1 MDGVVGGPCSTP
13 RSTSVLSPPSSY
25 ERFILAKPS
34 YGPQYAQLYFCRL
47 VQQRPAATAAAQA
60 AWGPAGPNLRYA
72 DRVQSASATP
82 DMDAAVVGVVFRDLQ
97 AKPSILR
104 EYSRNA
110 AELIPLPPAR
120 TLATYSSGDPGD
132 RIILE
137 DETGRFAL
145 DVSAVSEAF
154 RHLVTGFIVA
164 IRGRENKTTGTFK
177 VTDVATMSPAPQP
190 PLPELPSDAFV
201 CIVSGLGLGATGFQG
216 MLASELLLEYLRANV
231 GDECQE
237 GYSSQIVHLIIAGNS
252 VLAPSA
258 LRDPAAISAVLRP
271 HLPVDSATQ
280 KSVASPVVQ
289 LDRFLTAA
297 AAAVP
302 VSIMPGEHDPANYL
316 LPQQPI
322 HRCLLPS
329 ASRESN
335 LHRVPNPYE
344 RAMDG
349 RVFLGTSGQN
359 VNDFI
364 LYDPDATATTA
375 AALEKSARSTGTPV
389 ENEKA
394 KAMNDDIE
402 NIDLKQQAPHNS
414 DDTVSDDC
422 SSIAIDAMQAMLTSR
437 HLAPTTPDT
446 LGSYPFYERD
456 PFVLESTPHVFFA
469 GNQPAFGTR
478 LFCTKDVSSSKASVD
493 GMEVGSVGAE
503 EAATGTKGV
512 RLISVPRFDQSGIAA
527 LINLRTLV
535 CTAVHFGDRVLSG

>member
-60 AWGPAGPNLRYA
+60 AWGLAGPTLRFA
-72 DRVQSASATP
+72 DRVQSASSTS
-82 DMDAAVVGVVFRDLQ
+82 DVDAAVVGVVFRDLQ

-120 TLATYSSGDPGD
+120 TVATYASGDPGD

-145 DVSAVSEAF
+145 DVSEVSEAF

-177 VTDVATMSPAPQP
+177 VTDVATMSAAPQP
-190 PLPELPSDAFV
+190 PLPELPNDAFV

-216 MLASELLLEYLRANV
+216 M
-231 GDECQE
+231 
-237 GYSSQIVHLIIAGNS
+237 
-252 VLAPSA
+252 LAPSA

-271 HLPVDSATQ
+271 HLPVDPATQ

-302 VSIMPGEHDPANYL
+302 VSIMPGEHDPANFL

-349 RVFLGTSGQN
+349 RIFLGTSGQN

-394 KAMNDDIE
+394 ITMNDDIE
-402 NIDLKQQAPHNS
+402 NIDLKQPAPCNS
-414 DDTVSDDC
+414 DDTVSHDC
-422 SSIAIDAMQAMLTSR
+422 SSIAIDAMQAMLTNR
-437 HLAPTTPDT
+437 HLAPTAPDT

-469 GNQPAFGTR
+469 GNQPAFGTQ
-478 LFCTKDVSSSKASVD
+478 LFCPKDVTRSMASVD
-493 GMEVGSVGAE
+493 GMDVKSADAE
-503 EAATGTKGV
+503 DAATGTKRV

-527 LINLRTLV
+527 LVNLRTLA
-535 CTAVHFGDRVLSG
+535 CTAVHFGDRVLSGKPERPIS